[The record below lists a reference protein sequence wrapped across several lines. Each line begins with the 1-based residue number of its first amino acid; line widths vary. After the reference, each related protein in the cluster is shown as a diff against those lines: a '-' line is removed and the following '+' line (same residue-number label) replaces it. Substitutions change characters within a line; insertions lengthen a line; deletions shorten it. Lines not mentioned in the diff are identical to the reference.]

1 MTEIDFYTHV
11 EDKLLFACQLT
22 RKVYGQ
28 KRPLVIYAADFAVAS
43 KIDNLLWSSPSIG
56 FIPHC
61 AAEHRLAPQTPVIIA
76 REQHDFPHHDVLVN
90 LHNEQPPFFSRFER
104 VVEIVSTDEADQAA
118 ARERFRFYRDRGYV
132 MRTHAMNAG

>member
-1 MTEIDFYTHV
+1 MTQVDFYTHV

-43 KIDNLLWSSPSIG
+43 KIDNLLWSSPSVG

-61 AAEHRLAPQTPVIIA
+61 PAEHRLAAQTPVLIA
-76 REQHDFPHHDVLVN
+76 REQHEFPHHDVLVN
-90 LHNEQPPFFSRFER
+90 LHDQWPPFFSRFER
-104 VVEIVSTDEADQAA
+104 LVEIVSTDEADQAG
-118 ARERFRFYRDRGYV
+118 ARERFRFYRDRGYEI
-132 MRTHAMNAG
+132 RTHAIKTD